1 MPPVDVRP
9 ARPDD
14 LPVLVQFQLAMG
26 WETESLRLNPLTV
39 TQGVKAVIDDPSK
52 GIYLVA
58 QQQGKPVGCLL
69 ITYEWSD
76 WRNGCVLWIQS
87 VYVVPEARRQ
97 GVFRALYGHVRQLA
111 SQPPY
116 VGIRLYVDR
125 RNTTAQRVYEK
136 LGMKGDHYQ
145 VWEWFP

>member
-39 TQGVKAVIDDPSK
+39 TQGVKAVLDDPSK
-52 GIYLVA
+52 GRYLVA
-58 QQQGKPVGCLL
+58 QQHGKPVGCLL

-125 RNTTAQRVYEK
+125 LNTTAQRVYEK